1 MKTITILE
9 TSWCP
14 YCKLAR
20 KLVEELKS
28 ENRNYQALTV
38 DFIDEE
44 LHPDISKQY
53 DYYYVPTLYVGD
65 KKLHEGIPTKDIIK
79 NAFDYTINL

>member
-1 MKTITILE
+1 MKTITLFE

-20 KLVEELKS
+20 KLIDELSS
-28 ENRNYQALTV
+28 ENPDYQNITV

-44 LHPDISKQY
+44 LHPEVSKQY
-53 DYYYVPTLYVGD
+53 DYYYVPTLYID
-65 KKLHEGIPTKDIIK
+65 KNKLHEGVPTKEIIK
-79 NAFDYTINL
+79 SIFDTAISS

>member
-1 MKTITILE
+1 MKTITIFE

-20 KLVEELKS
+20 KLIDELKS
-28 ENRNYQALTV
+28 ENKNYETVFV

-44 LHPDISKQY
+44 LHPEISKQY
-53 DYYYVPTLYVGD
+53 DYYYVPTLYVEN
-65 KKLHEGIPTKDIIK
+65 KKLHEGIPTKEIIK
-79 NAFDYTINL
+79 NIFDYTIHS

>member
-1 MKTITILE
+1 MKTITLFE

-20 KLVEELKS
+20 KLIDDLKL
-28 ENRNYQALTV
+28 ENPDYQNIPV

-44 LHPDISKQY
+44 LHPEISMQY
-53 DYYYVPTLYVGD
+53 DYYYVPTLYIN
-65 KKLHEGIPTKDIIK
+65 KNKLHEGIPTKEIIK
-79 NAFDYTINL
+79 NIFDSAINS